1 MEIQEG
7 NAMDRKAQHVVRR
20 GNKWAVRKTG
30 SARVTRKFDSQ
41 EEAIDVARRFAQN
54 QATELYIH
62 GPDGR
67 IRKRDSYGNNLF
79 PPSG

>member
-1 MEIQEG
+1 
-7 NAMDRKAQHVVRR
+7 MDRKAQHVVRR

-30 SARVTRKFDSQ
+30 SVRVTRNFDSQ
-41 EEAIDVARRFAQN
+41 KETIDVARRFAQN
-54 QATELYIH
+54 QATDLYIH

-67 IRKRDSYGNNLF
+67 IRARDSYGNDLT